1 MGDYYVYESDR
12 PTRRRRY
19 RLVSSRASRYPPPEE
34 DYDYDGDYY
43 YESSRESRRAPPPA
57 DYEYDIPRSRRESS
71 RPRPRARTPARA
83 TDYRRRSSRSRSRA
97 RDRERER
104 DSDEYRSRS
113 RRPAQNSYEYE
124 RNDEGVQS
132 KRYYNVET
140 GRWAGTDFFVDGKL
154 VDRMD
159 RSADSDLLETLEKI
173 RIKEHEEGEKR
184 IGELKKEIED
194 LNNY

>member
-1 MGDYYVYESDR
+1 MGEYYVYESDR

-19 RLVSSRASRYPPPEE
+19 RLFSARASRYPPPEE

-43 YESSRESRRAPPPA
+43 YEESNRDSRRAPPPA
-57 DYEYDIPRSRRESS
+57 DYEYDRPRSRRESS

-83 TDYRRRSSRSRSRA
+83 ADYRRRSSSSRD

-104 DSDEYRSRS
+104 DSDEYQSRS
-113 RRPAQNSYEYE
+113 RCPAQKSYEYE
-124 RNDEGVQS
+124 RKDEGVQS
-132 KRYYNVET
+132 KRYYNAET
-140 GRWAGTDFFVDGKL
+140 GWWAGTDFFVDGKL

-159 RSADSDLLETLEKI
+159 RSADEDLLEKLEKI
-173 RIKEHEEGEKR
+173 RIKKHEEGEKR
-184 IGELKKEIED
+184 IAELKKEIED